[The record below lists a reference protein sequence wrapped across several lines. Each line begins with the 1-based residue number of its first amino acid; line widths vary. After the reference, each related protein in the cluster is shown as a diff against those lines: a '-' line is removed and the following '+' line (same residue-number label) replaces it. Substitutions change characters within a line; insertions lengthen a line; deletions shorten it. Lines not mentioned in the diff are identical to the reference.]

1 MVLLQISNNMEFKDE
16 NAYLEALE
24 ACRKYALLQ
33 SNAVDAWIDSGVSVD
48 TLTSIINT
56 SYSKEYAITRLSE
69 MTGIEE
75 SFIKE
80 IVCLPLDELSPEFF
94 QNRLDYYSQAAEVL
108 EML

>member
-1 MVLLQISNNMEFKDE
+1 MALLQISNNMKFKDE

-33 SNAVDAWIDSGVSVD
+33 SNSVEAWIDSEVSVE
-48 TLTSIINT
+48 TLTSVINT
-56 SYSKEYAITRLSE
+56 SYSIEYATTRLSE

-75 SFIKE
+75 PLIKE
-80 IVCLPLDELSPEFF
+80 IVSLPLDELSPEFF